1 MEETSQT
8 CLPIP
13 TPYPQLPLTLSP
25 FPQSADP
32 DHVLV
37 SEAVAAECA
46 AHRGLPPPPVR
57 AIAAKGKPGGIR
69 CARFDWRAAAFVDH
83 GWPPPPMTDEPPSPR
98 QRGPAP
104 VRAQT
109 YGPG

>member
-1 MEETSQT
+1 MFHSWRRCGGQA
-8 CLPIP
+8 
-13 TPYPQLPLTLSP
+13 
-25 FPQSADP
+25 ADP
-32 DHVLV
+32 DHLLL
-37 SEAVAAECA
+37 SEPVALAYA
-46 AHRGLPPPPVR
+46 AASRLPPPPVR
-57 AIAAKGKPGGIR
+57 AMRAKGKAAGIR
-69 CARFDWRAAAFVDH
+69 VARFDWRAAAFVDH

>member
-1 MEETSQT
+1 METKSKEHR
-8 CLPIP
+8 LPV
-13 TPYPQLPLTLSP
+13 Q
-25 FPQSADP
+25 AAGP
-32 DHVLV
+32 DHVLA
-37 SEAVAAECA
+37 SEAVAAACA
-46 AHRGLPPPPVR
+46 KARGLPPPPVR
-57 AIAAKGKPGGIR
+57 AIAAKGKPDGIR

-104 VRAQT
+104 ARAQT